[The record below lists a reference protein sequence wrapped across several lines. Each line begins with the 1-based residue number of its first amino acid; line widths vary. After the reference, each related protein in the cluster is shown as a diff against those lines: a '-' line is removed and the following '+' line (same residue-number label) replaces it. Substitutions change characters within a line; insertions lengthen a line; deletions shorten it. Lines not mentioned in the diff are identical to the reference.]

1 MDALT
6 EVEANRKLFAVLAQE
21 AGSLVAAGSWE
32 GAALQTQLAARF
44 AWMNHT
50 GLFASSDLETV
61 VGHIRKSIPNYARTG
76 QTHPNSPLNVVHVAT
91 QLYGA
96 GGHTQT
102 ISRWVREDPSSEHR
116 LVLTRQGS
124 TAVPRKIMECFP
136 DLRRIDLLDRRP
148 GGLVKRAAALRKL
161 VSSADVVIVHA
172 HPHDVVPA
180 VALGTEVSPPAV
192 YVNHAD
198 HVFWLGTSAAD
209 LVLNLR
215 WSGRDLS
222 IQRRGIA
229 PDRCL
234 VANRPLEL
242 APRMSINSA
251 DRSQFRS
258 RWGVN
263 DEFLVVSAAAES
275 KYDPV
280 GEHSLIRLFTAFL
293 KLRPNSKLLVAG
305 PSLHGQWEEA
315 HAATAGRIQALGRLS
330 DVPALLSAADVY
342 LDSFPFASL
351 TSMLEAGAHGL
362 PLITFRGHPPECAV
376 LGADSPGLEEELFTP
391 TGPEEFSAVLAAL
404 ADSPTL
410 RNARGASAQAA
421 VLAGH
426 SQAAWRENVGA
437 IYENARSRTGPVETG
452 TSVWQ
457 NGKLDQMVARVQQQ
471 TGFSGL
477 DAAMADVL
485 SLRPAIVRISQW
497 TKLRNSQSV
506 GLPQL
511 LPEWVRARAA
521 VVRGAVSSSS

>member
-1 MDALT
+1 MD
-6 EVEANRKLFAVLAQE
+6 VEDNRNVFTGLAQE
-21 AGSLVAAGSWE
+21 AVSLVASGSWE
-32 GAALQTQLAARF
+32 DAAVQTQLAARF
-44 AWMNHT
+44 AWLNHP

-61 VGHIRKSIPNYARTG
+61 VGHIRESIPKYTWTRQAL
-76 QTHPNSPLNVVHVAT
+76 PNSQLRVVHVGT
-91 QLYGA
+91 QLYAA

-102 ISRWVREDPSSEHR
+102 ISRWVREDPSSDHR

-124 TAVPRKIMECFP
+124 TAVPRKIMECFAGS
-136 DLRRIDLLDRRP
+136 RRIELLDRRP
-148 GGLVKRAAALRKL
+148 GGLLKRATVLRKI

-180 VALGTEVSPPAV
+180 VALGTEDSPPAV

-209 LVLNLR
+209 VVLNLR

-222 IQRRGIA
+222 VRRRGIA

-242 APRMSINSA
+242 APRTSMEEGL
-251 DRSQFRS
+251 RSRSRS

-280 GEHSLIRLFTAFL
+280 GDHSLIRLFAAFL
-293 KLRPNSKLLVAG
+293 KQRPNSKLLVAG
-305 PSLHGQWEEA
+305 PSAHGQWAEA
-315 HAATAGRIQALGRLS
+315 CAATSGRIRALGRLS

-342 LDSFPFASL
+342 VDSFPFASL

-362 PLITFRGHPPECAV
+362 PLVTFRGHPPECAV
-376 LGADSPGLEEELFTP
+376 LGADSPGLEAELFTP
-391 TGPEEFSAVLAAL
+391 SGSDEFSAVLASL
-404 ADSPTL
+404 ADSPSL
-410 RNARGASAQAA
+410 RKARGASTQAA

-426 SQAAWRENVGA
+426 SQAAWRETVRA
-437 IYENARSRTGPVETG
+437 IYERARCGTRRLETG
-452 TSVWQ
+452 VSAWQ
-457 NGKLDQMVARVQQQ
+457 NGPLDQMVARVQQQ

-477 DAAMADVL
+477 DAAVADVL
-485 SLRPAIVRISQW
+485 SLRPAPERIRQWNELRKSQP
-497 TKLRNSQSV
+497 V
-506 GLPQL
+506 GLSHL
-511 LPEWVRARAA
+511 LPEWILAGAAA
-521 VVRGAVSSSS
+521 VRRTVSSPS